1 MASIV
6 ASEINSLDD
15 LNYQGKL
22 RYFLLALAGAV
33 LFIYA
38 FLNYYPINDK
48 LKAIARPYL
57 QKANCNAD
65 WEKVRI
71 DFLLPKL
78 VVSDLTIPA
87 SCFGKSGD
95 ALKLSYINI
104 NFHLINL
111 SPFGAPFRVDTEL
124 AGQPVSLHLVF
135 GLGQKMFRLK
145 DQTINISKLQPILG
159 DFKLDGDVTVDASVL
174 MSGQSI
180 QSLSFKAASK
190 NLEIPSQ
197 TIQGFNLQSVRLNEF
212 YAEANGANPP
222 RITVDKLVI
231 GDRNSHIRANFK
243 GKINLVQERI
253 AMSSL
258 DLKGEVAFS
267 EGFKQSLPLVDMM
280 FQSFAQKD
288 GFYQVRLGGTLG
300 AVKPLAP

>member
-1 MASIV
+1 MASIAV
-6 ASEINSLDD
+6 SEIYSLEE

-22 RYFLLALAGAV
+22 RYFLLGLVGV
-33 LFIYA
+33 GLFISA

-48 LKAIARPYL
+48 LKAIAQPYL
-57 QKANCNAD
+57 RQANCNAD

-78 VVSDLTIPA
+78 VVSDLTIPS
-87 SCFGKSGD
+87 SCFGKAGEP
-95 ALKLSYINI
+95 LKLSFINI
-104 NFHLINL
+104 NYQLINL
-111 SPFGAPFRVDTEL
+111 SPFGLPFRVDTEL
-124 AGQPVSLHLVF
+124 GGQPVSLHLVF
-135 GLGQKMFRLK
+135 GFGQKMFRLK
-145 DQTINISKLQPILG
+145 DQTINISKLQPLLG
-159 DFKLDGDVTVDASVL
+159 DFKLEGDVTVDASVL
-174 MSGQSI
+174 TSGNTL
-180 QSLSFKAASK
+180 QSLAFKAASK
-190 NLEIPSQ
+190 NLEIPTQ

-212 YAEANGANPP
+212 FAEANGANPP
-222 RITVDKLVI
+222 RITIDKLVL

-243 GKINLVQERI
+243 GKINLLQDRV
-253 AMSSL
+253 AMSGV

-267 EGFKQSLPLVDMM
+267 DAFKQSLPLVDMM